1 MTRIFF
7 TMAVCFFAFTAMNA
21 QEQPKED
28 TLQKTLDN
36 ILSDIKVMKRLKFS
50 GYIQANVQFA
60 DSAGIAS
67 FAGGNFNANTDKRF
81 AIRRTRFKVTYE
93 NGLSQFVFQ
102 LDANEREVRTKDA
115 YAKFTEPWAH
125 AFSATI
131 GITDFPFGFEA
142 PTSSSSLESPERGR
156 MSQIL
161 MPGES
166 DLGAYL
172 TFQLPKTSRLNF
184 LKIDAG
190 MFNGTGGKAGDFDY
204 KKDFVGRIRID
215 KVSKS
220 EKFKYGFGVSYFDG
234 GWRQGTSNVYSMEKD
249 SAGTMAFL
257 LDKDTANYGAISKR
271 NYMGADIQLSYDF
284 PFGLT
289 TLRGEFIQG
298 SQPGGSGN
306 SSSIASVTVQPTTD
320 NYDRNFNGAYFYFI
334 QDIFQTKNQLVVK
347 YDWFDPNIEVE
358 GDNIGKSVLP
368 FKGTSYA
375 KTGRADLKYT
385 TLGIGWVYR
394 WNSNL
399 KITAYYDMVTNETS
413 KNVALMSKDLSD
425 NVFTLRFQYKF

>member
-1 MTRIFF
+1 MSITKTFF
-7 TMAVCFFAFTAMNA
+7 TMAVGLAALTAVNA
-21 QEQPKED
+21 QEQSKED
-28 TLQKTLDN
+28 TLQKKLDN
-36 ILSDIKVMKRLKFS
+36 ILSDIKVMKRLKLS
-50 GYIQANVQFA
+50 GYIQANLQFT
-60 DSAGIAS
+60 DSAGTATY
-67 FAGGNFNANTDKRF
+67 AGGNFNANTDKRF
-81 AIRRTRFKVTYE
+81 AIRRTRFKATYE
-93 NGLSQFVFQ
+93 NGLSQFVLQ

-115 YAKFTEPWAH
+115 YVKFTEPWAK

-131 GITDFPFGFEA
+131 GITDFPFGYEV

-166 DLGAYL
+166 DLGAYI

-220 EKFKYGFGVSYFDG
+220 EKFKYGFGVSYYDG
-234 GWRQGTSNVYSMEKD
+234 GWRQGTSKVYSMETD
-249 SAGTMAFL
+249 SAATMAFL
-257 LDKDTANYGAISKR
+257 LDKDTANYGAIAKR
-271 NYMGADIQLSYDF
+271 NYMGADVQLSYDF

-298 SQPGGSGN
+298 SQPG
-306 SSSIASVTVQPTTD
+306 SSSSATSVTAQPVTD

-334 QDIFQTKNQLVVK
+334 QDIFQTKNQLIVK
-347 YDWFDPNIEVE
+347 YDWFDPNTDVE
-358 GDNIGKSVLP
+358 GDDIGKSVLP
-368 FKGTSYA
+368 FKGTSYT
-375 KTGRADLKYT
+375 KTGRADFKYT
-385 TLGIGWVYR
+385 TLGIGWAYR